1 MTNRNSSLQLRGGE
15 ISIDHDQ
22 SKLGSLNENT
32 SAKDTRRRHVYLNK
46 HKSPEMSATAK
57 SYELNFIDIGKP
69 DEAPKLNMELSKDSK
84 ESKNS
89 QVVISKTA
97 NRSKSFTKVPG
108 EQQRHKIYLPIQNV
122 ESKLIQQPSGEVQGD
137 AQAMALSIREEIQHN
152 QKISQ
157 ELVNLKRV
165 KQKKKI
171 KHSFVQMRVQ
181 EDTEPGQT
189 ERPTPS
195 LPRME
200 EITEDH
206 INLQTQPLSRRSV
219 MEEFSSARRNVAKK
233 SP

>member
-1 MTNRNSSLQLRGGE
+1 M
-15 ISIDHDQ
+15 
-22 SKLGSLNENT
+22 
-32 SAKDTRRRHVYLNK
+32 SAKDIRRRHVYLNK
-46 HKSPEMSATAK
+46 HHKSPEMSATAK

-69 DEAPKLNMELSKDSK
+69 EEAPKLNMELSKDSK

-122 ESKLIQQPSGEVQGD
+122 ESKLMQHAPGEVQAD
-137 AQAMALSIREEIQHN
+137 QHALAHSIREEIKHN
-152 QKISQ
+152 HKISQ

-171 KHSFVQMRVQ
+171 KHSFAQMRVP
-181 EDTEPGQT
+181 EDAELGQT
-189 ERPTPS
+189 ERPSPS

-233 SP
+233 SPGIFNSREFSQFIDRGGHQSSHRVSN